1 MNLYLKIFRRKNNK
15 KGETNCD
22 KGIYRKKLLTPNR
35 ERNEIRVSF
44 ILNKEKGKGR
54 RKIICPGTTPPAP
67 VPYSTTQL
75 DRTIPEQGPVKT
87 PLAAKNLNTTK

>member
-1 MNLYLKIFRRKNNK
+1 MNLYLKNLSQEKQQK

-44 ILNKEKGKGR
+44 ILNKEKEKGR
-54 RKIICPGTTPPAP
+54 RKKNYLPRHHPTRP
-67 VPYSTTQL
+67 STVLHDSARQNNTRA
-75 DRTIPEQGPVKT
+75 RTRKRH
-87 PLAAKNLNTTK
+87 L